1 MDNKNSWS
9 AMLRKSFFSPSLVI
23 ALYCENMLKY
33 LSHKLINNIL
43 LLSIDSKKT
52 GSAHAYVSLY

>member
-33 LSHKLINNIL
+33 LSHKHIDNI
-43 LLSIDSKKT
+43 LSIDSKKT